1 MGDDETVAL
10 TAFVVI
16 ALQHGLAIFQ
26 DDAAEQLKQ
35 KVVSVPGCLPFPDPQ
50 LPPSPPYPCFLP
62 RKLGVQ
68 LPDLP
73 PHFVLG
79 NLHLKSK
86 LVLGGEGKC
95 WDPGC
100 SCSCHHSLC
109 PDSQQGS

>member
-50 LPPSPPYPCFLP
+50 LPPSPLP
-62 RKLGVQ
+62 LLSPQ
-68 LPDLP
+68 
-73 PHFVLG
+73 
-79 NLHLKSK
+79 
-86 LVLGGEGKC
+86 EA
-95 WDPGC
+95 GC
-100 SCSCHHSLC
+100 
-109 PDSQQGS
+109 PAP